1 MKMKHALRTLWKAPS
16 VTVIA
21 TLSLALGI
29 GATSA
34 MYSLYDQMI
43 LRSLPVKDPGQLVN
57 LAAPGPKPGG
67 NSCNQAGNCD
77 FVFSYPMFRDLA
89 QQQTVFTGVAAHR
102 TFGANLS
109 YQRQT
114 FTGDGMLVSGSYFS
128 VLGMQ
133 PALGRL
139 LGPGD
144 DQTIDQS
151 PVVVLSHAFWR
162 SRFNQNPAVL
172 NETMIVNG
180 QALTIVGVA
189 QEGFNGTTM
198 GSKPQVFVPITLRGL
213 MQPGFSGFENRRT
226 YWAYLFARLKPGVSA
241 AQAQTAL
248 NGPYHNIINDVEAP
262 LQINMSEQTMTRFKA
277 RQILVEEGSRGQ
289 SNIHMEAKA
298 PLILLLAVTAFVL
311 LIACANV
318 ANLLLARAA
327 ARTGEIAVKLSLG
340 ASRMQ
345 LVRQLLTESLLLA
358 VLGGIFGLVVSR
370 LTLSFIQAML
380 PGEVS
385 STLQFVIDTR
395 VMLFAAALTI
405 ATGVIF
411 GLFPAL
417 HSTRPDLLST
427 LKGQTGQPAGAR
439 SASRFRN
446 SLAIA
451 QIGLAMTLL
460 VAAGL
465 FIKSLY
471 NVSHVDLGMKVDNV
485 VMFSISPNLN
495 GYKPPQ
501 SRTLFERVENDVSA
515 VPGVTSVSAGLVA
528 LLAGDNWGDSVAVQ
542 GFEAGP
548 DTDTGSRYNA
558 IGSGYFRLLG
568 VPLISGR
575 EFTSSDTLGAPKVAI
590 VNEQFAKKFNL
601 GRDAVGKRMRLNRQS
616 GSKDLDIEIVGLV
629 PNIKYSEVKQELP
642 PVFYLPYRQNEGL
655 GFLTFYART
664 SLDSQQL
671 LSAVIPA
678 IARIDPNLP
687 VSNLRTMTQQVRE
700 NVFED
705 RVISILSASF
715 AGLATILAAIGLYG
729 VLAYTV
735 AQRTREFGLR
745 IALGAEPKRVRRMI
759 LKQVA
764 KMILIGGTAG
774 LAAAIGLGQLSRSML
789 FEVQGY
795 DPLALITGAVLL
807 SLVAIGAGCIPAYRA
822 STVDPMKALRYE

>member
-1 MKMKHALRTLWKAPS
+1 MKMKHAFRTLWKAPS
-16 VTVIA
+16 VTIIA

-34 MYSLYDQMI
+34 MYSLFDQMI

-57 LAAPGPKPGG
+57 LVAPGPKPGG

-77 FVFSYPMFRDLA
+77 SVFSYPMFRDLA
-89 QQQTVFTGVAAHR
+89 QQQTVFTSVAAHR

-128 VLGMQ
+128 VLGTL
-133 PALGRL
+133 PAIGRL

-144 DQTIDQS
+144 DQTIGES

-162 SRFNQNPAVL
+162 SRFNQSPAVL
-172 NETMIVNG
+172 NDTMIVNG

-189 QEGFNGTTM
+189 QEGFKGTTL
-198 GSKPQVFVPITLRGL
+198 GSDPQVFVPITLRGL
-213 MQPGFSGFENRRT
+213 MQPGFSAFDNRRN
-226 YWAYLFARLKPGVSA
+226 YWAYLFARLKPGVSVV
-241 AQAQTAL
+241 QAQTTL
-248 NGPYHNIINDVEAP
+248 NGLYHNIINDVEAP
-262 LQINMSEQTMTRFKA
+262 LQIDMSEQTMTRFKA

-289 SNIHMEAKA
+289 SNIHTEAKA
-298 PLILLLAVTAFVL
+298 PLVLLLAVTAFVL

-327 ARTGEIAVKLSLG
+327 ARTGEIAIKLSLG

-345 LVRQLLTESLLLA
+345 LVRQLLTEAVLLA

-370 LTLSFIQAML
+370 LTLSFIQALL
-380 PGEVS
+380 PGEVAS
-385 STLQFVIDTR
+385 ELQFVIDAR
-395 VMLFAAALTI
+395 VMLFAAAVTI
-405 ATGVIF
+405 ATGFIF

-427 LKGQTGQPAGAR
+427 LKGQSGQPAGAR

-446 SLAIA
+446 SLAVA

-471 NVSHVDLGMKVDNV
+471 NVSHVDLGMKVENV

-495 GYKPPQ
+495 GYKPLQ
-501 SRTLFERVENDVSA
+501 SRTLFERVENDLSA
-515 VPGVTSVSAGLVA
+515 VPGVTGVSAGLVA

-558 IGSGYFRLLG
+558 IGTGYFRLLG

-629 PNIKYSEVKQELP
+629 PNIKYSEVKQQLP
-642 PVFYLPYRQNEGL
+642 EVFYLPYRQNEGL

-664 SLDSQQL
+664 SLDPQQL
-671 LSAVIPA
+671 LSTVIPA

-687 VSNLRTMTQQVRE
+687 VSNLRTMSQQVRE

-745 IALGAEPKRVRRMI
+745 IALGAEPQRVRRMI

-774 LAAAIGLGQLSRSML
+774 LGAAIGLGQLSRSML

-795 DPLALITGAVLL
+795 DPLVLITGAVLL

>member
-133 PALGRL
+133 PALGRS
-139 LGPGD
+139 LGPRD
-144 DQTIDQS
+144 HQTIDQS

>member
-162 SRFNQNPAVL
+162 SRFNQSPAVL
-172 NETMIVNG
+172 NDTMIVNG

-189 QEGFNGTTM
+189 QEGFKGTTL
-198 GSKPQVFVPITLRGL
+198 GSDPQVFVPITLRGL